1 MMTLIKCIH
10 TQQSVI
16 AYSFFQL
23 KREGSCFEWLTIVT
37 DPQWTGITT
46 TGSTSISIIPLYV
59 REREREGGR
68 EGEIMNRIILYIL
81 PERTCIGR
89 KEQKSWA

>member
-1 MMTLIKCIH
+1 MYTAVHVFEKQHYSDDTNKVYTH

-23 KREGSCFEWLTIVT
+23 KREGSCFEWFTIVT

-46 TGSTSISIIPLYV
+46 GSTSISIIPLHM
-59 REREREGGR
+59 REREGEGERGR
-68 EGEIMNRIILYIL
+68 EGE
-81 PERTCIGR
+81 
-89 KEQKSWA
+89 